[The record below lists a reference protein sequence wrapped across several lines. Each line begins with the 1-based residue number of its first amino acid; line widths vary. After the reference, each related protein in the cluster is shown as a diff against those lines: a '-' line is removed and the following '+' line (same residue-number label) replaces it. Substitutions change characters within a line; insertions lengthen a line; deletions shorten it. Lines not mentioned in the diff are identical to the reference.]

1 MTGHPHKQTHQLEL
15 NQLIDRLCDQFEGC
29 WLDGRKP
36 RIEDYLQQVDAA
48 HHSEVLWE
56 LLALEV
62 ELRQKN
68 GEIPGQTEYLDRFR
82 ELSHVVDEVFR
93 VQETAIARTASSL
106 APSARIETK
115 TTEFNGT
122 DRFQILAKLGQ
133 GGFGQ
138 VYKVFD
144 QLYQE
149 ECALKVLTVPEGGS
163 LYRFKREFRTLASLH
178 HPNLMRL
185 KELIAER
192 DVWFFTMELI
202 DGVPMNR
209 ALPQPGGSGFQDRLN
224 LLIAKYF
231 GQLLDGLEVLH
242 SAGFVHRDLKPAN
255 VLVTREGRV
264 VILDL
269 GLVSTIQTAFP
280 EWQQSIECG
289 IAGTIAYMAPEQFR
303 EQFSTSSD
311 MYAVGT
317 MLFECL
323 TGRRPFDGSPLA
335 MIEAKQQMDAPLPSS
350 IIPTV
355 SGTLNRLCAEL
366 LHRDPEQ
373 RPDIAGVRNGLHVQ
387 STNPT
392 TAAKSSAGS
401 RPLLIGRDAELETLN
416 DVASRL
422 ERGQPAI
429 AFVHGLSG
437 VGKTALV
444 DEFLHRFANRHDNA
458 LVLSSRCYERES
470 VPHKAFDGIIDS
482 ISRHLNRLKPAE
494 ASLLLPRHT
503 GDLARLF
510 PVLQR
515 VEAVEEEVKRY
526 RMPSDLQESRRRAIH
541 ALQELLAS
549 LADRYQLVLTIDDL
563 QWGDRDSARLLQ
575 DIFFGKDAPP
585 LMLIATYRSDERE
598 WSECLKVIFGPASD
612 SDSTTLLQHCVQ
624 ISLGELTASDA
635 EKLAQTILGKG
646 AGQSN
651 DAERIAREAGGSPY
665 FIRELIRHKQT
676 AGEDFR
682 TLDEAILSRV
692 HSLESCSRQLLE
704 LIALNGQP
712 LPIIEAIE
720 ASQAKRSHLDIL
732 RDENFI
738 RTSGSTGEDY
748 VECYHDRIRES
759 VSTIIGE
766 SRRRE
771 IHESL
776 AATLAKTDRVDAQTL
791 GRHYEAA
798 GLRDRAVEYYRQAAE
813 AAMGRLAFDQAARLF
828 QRILELTD
836 GTDPGER
843 SLAHERIAEAYARDG
858 QGEKAAEHYERA
870 ASLAPDSDRQFEL
883 SRLAMM
889 RLFQVGKLAKAHRLL
904 ESLLGDV
911 NLSYPRSMSQVVR
924 GILQERLLQ
933 SRQLKPV
940 TSLFRRRTE
949 KVAIQRMKT
958 CWAAAQSLS
967 ILDPVRGCYFQH
979 VGVRENEAAPH
990 LVEAHQLQAYGAC
1003 LIAATGKPSD
1013 IRRSRQILQDL
1024 RTSPHYSGDVYV
1036 ETFVEMCEGAID
1048 YLTSDFDRAIE
1059 RCTHAMSSYLE
1070 HCPEAWWEAD
1080 LSRMF
1085 ALFSANFSGNV
1096 SRIHQLAS
1104 IDPQTQSKRDTTY
1117 YDLMLRGVSEIVRDM
1132 ASDDLRQT
1140 ERRTKD
1146 LARLL
1151 DFNEF
1156 NNLHFNYYLRHLWEL
1171 RYQQEHRECWETT
1184 VRIEK
1189 PFRSALLQSHHWSR
1203 HAYSLHRAG
1212 AAISTLA
1219 DTAQRNGDSL
1229 KLTSRLRED
1238 VQTHLRKLRRESS
1251 RCCSAEADLLE
1262 AGLLTLD
1269 PSPDRS
1275 EIATRLKRALAG
1287 FREVK
1292 LSMYE
1297 AICHDR
1303 LARLGQPE
1311 SARTATDD
1319 ARNYIRDHGIVNPD
1333 RFFAVFSPGRW
1344 E

>member
-1 MTGHPHKQTHQLEL
+1 MTNRSENPILLLEL
-15 NQLIDRLCDQFEGC
+15 NQLIDRVCDQFENC
-29 WLDGRKP
+29 WLEGGKP
-36 RIEDYLQQVDAA
+36 RIEDYLQQIDVA
-48 HHSEVLWE
+48 HHSAVLWE

-68 GEIPGQTEYLDRFR
+68 GEVPGHTEYLDRFR
-82 ELSHVVDEVFR
+82 DLSHVVDEVFR
-93 VQETAIARTASSL
+93 VQETAIAPTASSL
-106 APSARIETK
+106 APSAPIETK
-115 TTEFNGT
+115 TTEFAGT
-122 DRFQILAKLGQ
+122 ERFRVLQKLGQ

-138 VYKVFD
+138 VFKVFD
-144 QLYQE
+144 ELYQE

-202 DGVPMNR
+202 DGVPMTR
-209 ALPQPGGSGFQDRLN
+209 ALPQPGGGAFQERLN

-242 SAGFVHRDLKPAN
+242 SAGFIHRDLKPAN

-269 GLVSTIQTAFP
+269 GLVSTVQTAFP

-289 IAGTIAYMAPEQFR
+289 IAGTIAYMAPEQFQ
-303 EQFSTSSD
+303 EQFSPASD

-317 MLFECL
+317 MLFECVA
-323 TGRRPFDGSPLA
+323 GRRPFDGSALA
-335 MIEAKQQMDAPLPSS
+335 MIEAKQRMDPPLPSDVL
-350 IIPTV
+350 PTV
-355 SGTLNRLCAEL
+355 SGALNRLCGEL
-366 LHRDPEQ
+366 LQRDPDL
-373 RPDIAGVRNGLHVQ
+373 RPDIAGMRDQLKVQ
-387 STNPT
+387 SSNLTPT
-392 TAAKSSAGS
+392 VRSSSPA
-401 RPLLIGRDAELETLN
+401 RPLLIGREGELQVLE
-416 DVASRL
+416 DVSQRL
-422 ERGQPAI
+422 DRGQPGI

-444 DEFLHRFANRHDNA
+444 DEFLHRFANGHENP

-482 ISRHLNRLKPAE
+482 ISRHLNRLKPAD
-494 ASLLLPRHT
+494 ASMLLPRHT

-526 RMPSDLQESRRRAIH
+526 RMPSDFQESRRRAIH
-541 ALQELLAS
+541 ALRELLAS

-598 WSECLKVIFGPASD
+598 WSECLKVIFGPSAG
-612 SDSTTLLQHCVQ
+612 SDSTTIQQQCVQ
-624 ISLGELTASDA
+624 IPLGELTPDDA
-635 EKLAQTILGKG
+635 EALAQSILGTG
-646 AGQSN
+646 SGNISE
-651 DAERIAREAGGSPY
+651 AERIAREAGGSPY
-665 FIRELIRHKQT
+665 FIRELIRHKQC
-676 AGEDFR
+676 AGDNFN
-682 TLDEAILSRV
+682 TLDEAIISRV
-692 HSLESCSRQLLE
+692 QNLEPCSRQLLE

-712 LPIIEAIE
+712 LPISEAVE
-720 ASQAKRSHLDIL
+720 AARTRRSHLDVL
-732 RDENFI
+732 RDENFV

-759 VSTIIGE
+759 VSTIVDE
-766 SRRRE
+766 LRRRE
-771 IHESL
+771 IHQSL
-776 AATLAKTDRVDAQTL
+776 AATLIKTSRVDAQTL

-798 GLRDRAVEYYRQAAE
+798 GLREQAVDHYQQAAE
-813 AAMGRLAFDQAARLF
+813 AATGRLAFDQAARLY
-828 QRILELTD
+828 QRILELTE
-836 GTDPGER
+836 TAEPQER
-843 SLAHERIAEAYARDG
+843 SLAHERVAEAYARDG
-858 QGEKAAEHYERA
+858 QGEKAAEHYELA
-870 ASLAPDSDRQFEL
+870 AGLAPDSDRQFEL
-883 SRLAMM
+883 NRLAMM

-904 ESLLGDV
+904 ESLLSDV
-911 NLSYPRSMSQVVR
+911 SLSYPRTMSQVVR

-933 SRQLKPV
+933 SRQIRPV
-940 TSLFRRRTE
+940 ARLFRRRTE
-949 KVAIQRMKT
+949 KVAVQRMKT

-967 ILDPVRGCYFQH
+967 ILDPIRGCYFQH
-979 VGVRENEAAPH
+979 VGERENEAAPH

-1003 LIAATGKPSD
+1003 LVAATGKPSD
-1013 IRRSRQILQDL
+1013 IARSRQILQEL
-1024 RTSPHYSGDVYV
+1024 RTSPHYSGAVYV

-1096 SRIHQLAS
+1096 VRIHQLTS

-1117 YDLMLRGVSEIVRDM
+1117 YDLMIRGVSEIVRDM
-1132 ASDDLRQT
+1132 ASDDFRQT
-1140 ERRTKD
+1140 DRRTQD

-1171 RYQQEHRECWETT
+1171 RYQQEHRLCWETT

-1212 AAISTLA
+1212 AAIGTLA
-1219 DTAQRNGDSL
+1219 ATQQSREGSQELTA
-1229 KLTSRLRED
+1229 RLHED
-1238 VQTHLRKLRRESS
+1238 AQKHIRKLRREAS
-1251 RCCSAEADLLE
+1251 RCCAAEADLLE
-1262 AGLLTLD
+1262 AGLLTFQQK
-1269 PSPDRS
+1269 PERT
-1275 EIATRLKRALAG
+1275 EIISRLKRALAG

-1292 LSMYE
+1292 LAMYE

-1303 LARLGQPE
+1303 LARLGQTE
-1311 SARTATDD
+1311 SARTGTDE
-1319 ARNYIRDHGIVNPD
+1319 ARNYVRDHGIVNSD

-1344 E
+1344 T